1 MNFLNLLPVYALFVL
16 AIVSPGPDF
25 LMVTRQ
31 SLTHGRI
38 AGIYCSLGIAAGIS
52 VHIGYCLLGLGLII
66 AQSLVLFS
74 LIKVVSGIYL
84 IYLGWHAIKSAH
96 ATPTSDPALAI
107 TGDLLNAKH
116 CLNKQDKI
124 KAFRQ
129 GFFTN
134 LLNPKA
140 ALFFVSLF
148 SIVLHDGVAW
158 GQTLLLV
165 FMMVATA
172 FGFFSMLA
180 TGLNHG
186 PVQRLFHR
194 WRRWLDRV
202 TGALLIL
209 LGLKIV
215 SMSHA

>member
-38 AGIYCSLGIAAGIS
+38 AGIYCSLGIAVGIA

-66 AQSLVLFS
+66 AQSVLLFN
-74 LIKVVSGIYL
+74 LIKIVAGIYL
-84 IYLGWHAIKSAH
+84 IYLGWHAIKSAQ
-96 ATPTSDPALAI
+96 AAPVSDPGIAIAGDPLA
-107 TGDLLNAKH
+107 TKH
-116 CLNKQDKI
+116 CLNKRDKI
-124 KAFRQ
+124 RAFRQ

-148 SIVLHDGVAW
+148 SVVLHDGIAW

-165 FMMVATA
+165 FLMVATA
-172 FGFFSMLA
+172 FVFFSMLA
-180 TGLNHG
+180 TGLNHD
-186 PVQRLFHR
+186 PVQRLFQR
-194 WRRWLDRV
+194 GRQWLDRV

-209 LGLKIV
+209 LGLKVI